1 VKSTRTHKEL
11 VKLILK
17 SKSFRN
23 SPVKKKMRT
32 LDLIRKDLI
41 VVPNK
46 IRVVKR
52 KIGKN
57 LLSVK

>member
-1 VKSTRTHKEL
+1 
-11 VKLILK
+11 
-17 SKSFRN
+17 
-23 SPVKKKMRT
+23 VKKKMRT